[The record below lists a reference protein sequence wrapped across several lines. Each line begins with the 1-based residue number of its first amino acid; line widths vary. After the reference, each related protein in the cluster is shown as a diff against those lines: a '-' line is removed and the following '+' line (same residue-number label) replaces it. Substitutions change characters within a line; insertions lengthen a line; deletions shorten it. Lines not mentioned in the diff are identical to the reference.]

1 MNSKTLRQVLYD
13 MKHQPVIGIVT
24 MIGTALA
31 IFLMMV
37 VVMMDRV
44 TTAQFAPEVNR
55 GRTLYGRF
63 INIANDS
70 RGQDSSA
77 GLSEKLARR
86 LYDNLDGAVCTSISY
101 SQTQKDVMVQG
112 KPASMRYVKMTDHNF
127 WQIYDFDFIAGRAFD
142 QESFES
148 SAKDA
153 VISEST
159 ARNLFG
165 SDDPVGQT
173 ILIAQKPFK
182 VVGVVADVSQLGR
195 EAFAEVYIS
204 YRGFGVQDVTW
215 GGDEFGGVFGPF
227 EAVILAES
235 PATFDRIRAD
245 VQSRKQQFDTEIK
258 AVDENSYLKDHGSP
272 FTQEE
277 VYTVR
282 GSNGDPDHSGATRR
296 LLIYAI
302 LLIVPAINLSS
313 MTQSRLYRRISEIGV
328 KRAFGSTRMRI
339 IGGILGENFLVTL
352 AGGIVGLL
360 LCFVFGYFFSDMV
373 FTSTGIER
381 ETSVPMQLLFD
392 WKLYSMALLFCFILN
407 MLSSG
412 VPAWR
417 ASRIDPVRALSGKI

>member
-44 TTAQFAPEVNR
+44 TTAPFAPEVNR

-63 INIANDS
+63 LNIANDIY
-70 RGQDSSA
+70 RMDSSA
-77 GLSEKLARR
+77 GMSEKLARR
-86 LYDNLDGAVCTSISY
+86 LYDNLDGAVCTSVSY
-101 SQTQKDVMVQG
+101 GRDQKDVMVQG

-127 WQIYDFDFIAGRAFD
+127 WRIYDFDFIAGRAFD
-142 QESFES
+142 QESFEA
-148 SAKDA
+148 SARDA

-165 SDDPVGQT
+165 SDDPLGQT

-182 VVGVVADVSQLGR
+182 VIGVVADVSQLAR
-195 EAFAEVYIS
+195 EAFAEVFIT
-204 YRGFGVQDVTW
+204 YRAFGVQDVTW
-215 GGDEFGGVFGPF
+215 GGDFDGAFGPF
-227 EAVILAES
+227 DAVILAES
-235 PATFDRIRAD
+235 PATFDRIRPD
-245 VQSRKQQFDTEIK
+245 VQSRKQQFETEIK
-258 AVDENSYLKDHGSP
+258 AVDENNYLKDHGSP

-352 AGGIVGLL
+352 AGGVLGLL

-373 FTSTGIER
+373 FTSTEIER

-417 ASRIDPVRALSGKI
+417 ASRIDTVRALSGKI

>member
-44 TTAQFAPEVNR
+44 TTAPFAPEVNR

-63 INIANDS
+63 LNIASDID
-70 RGQDSSA
+70 RMDSSA
-77 GLSEKLARR
+77 GMSEKLARR
-86 LYDNLDGAVCTSISY
+86 LYDNLDGAVCTSVSY
-101 SQTQKDVMVQG
+101 GRDQKDVMVQG

-127 WQIYDFDFIAGRAFD
+127 WRIYDFDFIAGRAFD
-142 QESFES
+142 QESFEA
-148 SAKDA
+148 SARDA

-165 SDDPVGQT
+165 SDDPLGQT
-173 ILIAQKPFK
+173 ILISQKPFK
-182 VVGVVADVSQLGR
+182 VIGVVADVSQLAR
-195 EAFAEVYIS
+195 EAFAEVFIT
-204 YRGFGVQDVTW
+204 YRAFGVQDVTW
-215 GGDEFGGVFGPF
+215 GGDFDGAFGPF
-227 EAVILAES
+227 DAVILAES

-245 VQSRKQQFDTEIK
+245 VQSRKQQFETEIK
-258 AVDENSYLKDHGSP
+258 AIDENNYLKDHGSP

-352 AGGIVGLL
+352 AGGVLGLL

-373 FTSTGIER
+373 FTSTEIER